1 MFSKKTV
8 DKLRAQA
15 LYYQKH
21 GRYDCGTEGT
31 PFYRD
36 YWKEQLK
43 RSVLGVVIDGVYISG
58 YHYFYL
64 NFCPIMQTKVVNIE
78 ASAAERVKDFPKFW
92 DVDYKFFILCEIAEN
107 GMANIKDPETI
118 NHIDLH
124 LFEDQDW
131 TKGGKDMLWLKPRG
145 VGASFKGGVFPARNY
160 FCIPDSVSI
169 LVAAEKEFLTKDG
182 VFSKFLD
189 YASFINSHT
198 GFKKRSE
205 IKNDRNNMH
214 IRASYRDEK
223 TGSEHANSFKSE
235 VIGITLRDD
244 VQKIRG
250 KRAKYIG
257 FEEVGKFPSFVN
269 AWEITT
275 PSVHEPPYSFGMRVG
290 WGTGGTEGSNFDS
303 FRKMAFEPQTYN
315 ILHCD
320 NVWDEGKTGRRVCF
334 FTPSYEA
341 IGFMDAAGNSN
352 VTEAKAYHDEQRAL
366 KAKSGDPYSLLQYKS
381 ENPYNPS
388 EALFAASVN
397 IFHPDQLDKWKAE
410 IESSKHLRNFG
421 TPGYFYTEG
430 SGDVLFQPD
439 ESKHPVLEYP
449 IKKNKDNS
457 GCPVIY
463 YAPRRVDGKIPDNLY
478 IVCLDPYAHE
488 GSTGSDSVG
497 AAYVLMNPNGYPHY
511 KPDDCIVASY
521 VGRPHT
527 LDEFNKTVFDMA
539 KYYNAKIAFENDRG
553 DTIQYAKTNKQL
565 GMLAAELE
573 LEFNSSIPKSS
584 VRRGFGMHIASGRAD
599 LRKFHGDKY
608 IQQWLHTLRS
618 VNENETGIY
627 NYHLIYDSGLLQEL
641 IDYNEEGNFDR
652 VSALRIGMYYMK
664 ELEYQERKV
673 VMRSDPSSSL
683 TRFFKGKHF
692 K

>member
-1 MFSKKTV
+1 MFINT
-8 DKLRAQA
+8 DKFRQEA
-15 LYYQKH
+15 LFFQKY
-21 GRYDCGTEGT
+21 GRYDCGTEGS

-36 YWKEQLK
+36 YWKEQLR
-43 RSVLGVVIDGVYISG
+43 RSVLGYEIDGVYISG

-64 NFCPIMQTKVVNIE
+64 NFCPIMQTKVLD
-78 ASAAERVKDFPKFW
+78 AKAAAADRVKDFPKFW
-92 DVDYKFFILCEIAEN
+92 DVDYKFFITCELAEN
-107 GMANIKDPETI
+107 GFKNIKDFSKI
-118 NHIDLH
+118 NHIEFNF
-124 LFEDQDW
+124 FEEEEGLSR
-131 TKGGKDMLWLKPRG
+131 GGKDVLWLKPRG

-189 YASFINSHT
+189 YASFLNSHT

-223 TGSEHANSFKSE
+223 TGAEHANSFKSE

-257 FEEVGKFPSFVN
+257 FEEVGKFPDFIN

-290 WGTGGTEGSNFDS
+290 WGTGGTTGSNFDS

-315 ILHCD
+315 IIPFN

-341 IGFMDAAGNSN
+341 IGFTDKEGNSN
-352 VTEAKAYHDEQRAL
+352 TIEAKDYHNEKRAL
-366 KAKSGDPYSLLQYKS
+366 KSKSGDPYALLQYKS
-381 ENPYNPS
+381 ENPFNPS

-397 IFHPDQLDKWKAE
+397 IFHPDQLDKWKVE
-410 IESSKHLRNFG
+410 IETNSALSNFG
-421 TPGYFYTEG
+421 TPGFVYSKPDG
-430 SGDVLFQPD
+430 SVDFQPS
-439 ESKHPVLEYP
+439 EKKKPVLEYP

-457 GCPVIY
+457 GTVVMY
-463 YAPRRVDGKIPDNLY
+463 YAPRKVDGKIPDNLY
-478 IVCLDPYAHE
+478 ILCLDPYAHE
-488 GSTGSDSVG
+488 GSTNSDSVG
-497 AAYVLMNPNGYPHY
+497 AAYVLMNPNGYSHF

-521 VGRPHT
+521 IGRPNT
-527 LDEFNKTVFDMA
+527 LDEFNKTVFDLA
-539 KYYNAKIAFENDRG
+539 KLYNAKIAFENDRG
-553 DTIQYAKTNKQL
+553 DTIQYAKKTKQL
-565 GMLAAELE
+565 HMLAPELE
-573 LEFNSSIPKSS
+573 LEFNSAIPKSS
-584 VRRGFGMHIASGRAD
+584 VRRGFGMHIASGRLD

-618 VNENETGIY
+618 VTENEKGIY
-627 NYHLIYDSGLLQEL
+627 NYHLIYDVGLLQEL
-641 IDYNEEGNFDR
+641 IDYNEDGNFDR
-652 VSALRIGMYYMK
+652 VSALRIGMFYMK
-664 ELEYQERKV
+664 ELEYKDRQVTMK
-673 VMRSDPSSSL
+673 SDPNSSVN
-683 TRFFKGKHF
+683 RFFKARHYK
-692 K
+692 